1 MSSTV
6 THHCSHV
13 DGSGWPIATQQPREA
28 SSGGIGKTEALPDY
42 ALPISKLR
50 GVPFQ
55 ARVALKVR
63 RITTCSQLLA
73 AAGGYQERETLCRA
87 TRLASELLTSL
98 VQRAD
103 MARVNGV
110 GSVFGLMLEELEV
123 LDVDRLAQQ
132 DPRELHERL
141 RSYNQEERLARRS
154 PTPEE
159 VVDWVNQARRLPKL
173 VTYRSSKVEL
183 TAAE

>member
-1 MSSTV
+1 MMRQ
-6 THHCSHV
+6 
-13 DGSGWPIATQQPREA
+13 GQLAR
-28 SSGGIGKTEALPDY
+28 TEGLTALPLEAAIVNY

-63 RITTCSQLLA
+63 RITTCNQLLA
-73 AAGGYQERETLCRA
+73 AAAVAEDREALARA
-87 TRLASELLTSL
+87 TKIAPEILTDL

-110 GSVFGLMLEELEV
+110 GAVFGLMLEELGIH
-123 LDVDRLAQQ
+123 DVQTLAGQ
-132 DPRELHERL
+132 DAETLHGRL
-141 RSYNQEERLARRS
+141 RGYNRRERLARRS

-159 VVDWVNQARRLPKL
+159 VSDWVGQARRLPTL
-173 VTYRSSKVEL
+173 LTYGPRPAR
-183 TAAE
+183 AAGE